1 MKTWVAVFPLALLSQ
16 TFNAMGSFQA
26 LSQDLS
32 SHSVLLT
39 ISSYVVKAFYF
50 LNFTKTSTNSHD
62 NSLTTPLL
70 FSLLGSLCGLVKIYY
85 FSLPPLFPINR
96 FFQGELISSH
106 LCNNSRCAY
115 GSSIWNCP
123 PASVSWVAG
132 LNLFLNS
139 PVFIILQLR
148 DDRHLSIHSAMS
160 YLQIFSSVFLILSPR
175 PPTAVSLSR

>member
-1 MKTWVAVFPLALLSQ
+1 M
-16 TFNAMGSFQA
+16 
-26 LSQDLS
+26 
-32 SHSVLLT
+32 LLT

-50 LNFTKTSTNSHD
+50 LNFTKISTNSHD

-70 FSLLGSLCGLVKIYY
+70 FSLLGFLCGLVKIYY

-123 PASVSWVAG
+123 PVSVSWVAG

-148 DDRHLSIHSAMS
+148 GW
-160 YLQIFSSVFLILSPR
+160 
-175 PPTAVSLSR
+175 PPSFYSLSDVIPANIFISVSHSLPPPPPPPSLSQGKITGYISSWLEVTPC